1 MTRFTVLV
9 AALETR
15 SALRATAVHT
25 ADAIAAHTGV
35 PACIDVIDL
44 AALGPA
50 LLAEE
55 ATDGVADA
63 LATIAATDVL
73 IVATPQIHGSY
84 TGLLK
89 VFLDRLPELG
99 LAHVIALPL
108 AVVDDL
114 RNGYNIESDLRVLLS
129 DLGAWVAE
137 PGLVLATSELA
148 EPLSVVDAWAEV
160 AAPSLRQA
168 LAVAVRRAQPAG
180 RGAQPTGFRFRPS
193 PKLRWTSATTV
204 RVSRNPGAQHQ
215 GSGSVGKGWRRSRCR
230 PRPKMLL
237 TTFAAGGGD
246 GGAERHRSLEECNTH
261 RPPQRVQVG
270 ERGVGPARVRRKPVV
285 GEETADLPCS
295 PATPARVRSAAMRAA
310 DARPPP
316 TRATLPRRPREDP
329 ADREQE
335 VDFLPR
341 HRAVPGQGQHARAT
355 GMMPRA
361 ASSPGRSAAAG
372 PGTAAA
378 G

>member
-35 PACIDVIDL
+35 PACIDVIDI

-168 LAVAVRRAQPAG
+168 LAVAV
-180 RGAQPTGFRFRPS
+180 
-193 PKLRWTSATTV
+193 
-204 RVSRNPGAQHQ
+204 
-215 GSGSVGKGWRRSRCR
+215 
-230 PRPKMLL
+230 
-237 TTFAAGGGD
+237 
-246 GGAERHRSLEECNTH
+246 
-261 RPPQRVQVG
+261 
-270 ERGVGPARVRRKPVV
+270 
-285 GEETADLPCS
+285 
-295 PATPARVRSAAMRAA
+295 
-310 DARPPP
+310 
-316 TRATLPRRPREDP
+316 
-329 ADREQE
+329 
-335 VDFLPR
+335 
-341 HRAVPGQGQHARAT
+341 
-355 GMMPRA
+355 
-361 ASSPGRSAAAG
+361 
-372 PGTAAA
+372 
-378 G
+378 